1 MEVAPNNISVPLHPY
16 QKQSLA
22 FMLYREKDAPEAACG
37 QGRYTKYP
45 LAIDSG
51 ELCATYD
58 NTMSSLSALRRTRV
72 HPDALTLNH
81 AHNQRERPRWLSTS

>member
-1 MEVAPNNISVPLHPY
+1 MFAAIEQVYPVEVAPNNISVPLHPY

-37 QGRYTKYP
+37 KGRYTKYP
-45 LAIDSG
+45 LAFDKDEG

-58 NTMSSLSALRRTRV
+58 NTFVEPLRAAPHASL
-72 HPDALTLNH
+72 P
-81 AHNQRERPRWLSTS
+81 